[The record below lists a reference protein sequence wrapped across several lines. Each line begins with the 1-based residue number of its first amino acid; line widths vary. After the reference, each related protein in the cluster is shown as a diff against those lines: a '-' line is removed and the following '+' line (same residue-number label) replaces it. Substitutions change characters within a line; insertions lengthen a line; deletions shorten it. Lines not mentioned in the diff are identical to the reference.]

1 MNNLK
6 TKFTSHSLHALLP
19 LVAIIVLFVF
29 FQMEPTDPF
38 SSPVP
43 MALVPGH
50 WQIYFSHPQDP
61 NTFRGG
67 PDAALVES
75 LDAARFSIDMAIYHL
90 NLWSVRDALIRA
102 HRRGVDVRLVIETV
116 NADELEIGQLINAG
130 IEVHEDQRPHLM
142 HHKFVIIDRFEVW
155 TGSMNLTL
163 SGAYENDNNLIQF
176 ISRELAQN
184 YFVEFEE
191 LFSADTPYPVVSL
204 ETIVIETYFSPDD
217 GVSARILEV
226 LRSAKSEV
234 VLLAFTLTSDP
245 IRNMLLELHQA
256 GVRIRGVVDGSQ
268 SDTVGSDVHELI
280 EAGID
285 LKLSGSSGLM
295 HHKVFVI
302 DGKTV
307 LLGSYNF
314 SRSAEEKNDEN
325 ILFVHDPDLASVM
338 LLEFDRIYQVARP

>member
-1 MNNLK
+1 
-6 TKFTSHSLHALLP
+6 
-19 LVAIIVLFVF
+19 
-29 FQMEPTDPF
+29 
-38 SSPVP
+38 
-43 MALVPGH
+43 
-50 WQIYFSHPQDP
+50 
-61 NTFRGG
+61 
-67 PDAALVES
+67 
-75 LDAARFSIDMAIYHL
+75 
-90 NLWSVRDALIRA
+90 
-102 HRRGVDVRLVIETV
+102 
-116 NADELEIGQLINAG
+116 
-130 IEVHEDQRPHLM
+130 M

-191 LFSADTPYPVVSL
+191 LFSESRFGGLSQADTPYPVVSL